1 MTKRVNLILKN
12 GIILYIKKFQNIT
25 LSAYIH
31 CSVTQLNRF
40 FLFLVSGKNF
50 KFINLKSTFFKP
62 TWIGKKTVNIIF
74 LKTKIINVTF
84 WIVVQTCKAKLA
96 LMSKISNK
104 SSQTTFWSFSAIC
117 SNFCTLGTICQQV
130 PWSILCAHN
139 FTTSNLK
146 RSIKP
151 VSSWFLDCSLK
162 DELLFL
168 IRNVKRCT

>member
-50 KFINLKSTFFKP
+50 KLINLKSTFLNDLN
-62 TWIGKKTVNIIF
+62 WKKTVNIIF

-168 IRNVKRCT
+168 IGNVKRYM